1 MTFREFFSFRSNRYF
16 WLNLLAMPVVL
27 VIIIYGVLCWLDAY
41 TRHGEAVLVPDVKG
55 KTLAE
60 ARQAFQTA
68 GLRCMVS
75 DSTYVKT
82 LPPGCILDYNPPVGQ
97 RVKEGRIVYLTIN
110 TLNVPLADVPDVA
123 DNSSL
128 REAEARLLV
137 AGFKL
142 TENDT
147 VPGERDW
154 VYGVKYQDRLLGER
168 ERVPLGSTLTIVV
181 GDGNGEL
188 VEESDSLENVLP
200 GEEIQPEET
209 GAADESWF

>member
-55 KTLAE
+55 KTLVE
-60 ARQAFQTA
+60 ARQAFQAA

>member
-27 VIIIYGVLCWLDAY
+27 VVIIYGVLCWLDAY

-60 ARQAFQTA
+60 ARQAFQAA

>member
-1 MTFREFFSFRSNRYF
+1 MTFRDFFSFRSNRYF

-27 VIIIYGVLCWLDAY
+27 VVIIYGVLCWLDAY

>member
-1 MTFREFFSFRSNRYF
+1 
-16 WLNLLAMPVVL
+16 
-27 VIIIYGVLCWLDAY
+27 
-41 TRHGEAVLVPDVKG
+41 
-55 KTLAE
+55 
-60 ARQAFQTA
+60 
-68 GLRCMVS
+68 MVS